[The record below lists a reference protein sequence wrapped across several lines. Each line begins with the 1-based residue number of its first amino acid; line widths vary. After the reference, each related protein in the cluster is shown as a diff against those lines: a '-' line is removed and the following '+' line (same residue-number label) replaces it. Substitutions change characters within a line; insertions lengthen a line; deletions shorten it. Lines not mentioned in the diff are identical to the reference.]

1 MAKEKIKVDRLPK
14 PLVAVGA
21 IPKKVPPHLLLARL
35 YRFTWDGETHV
46 LTADRAAVQMIR
58 RLQAAFYDA
67 NPGQTIPTVDVEIL
81 SIQKLTKLNVVEIFK
96 NGLESII
103 LDRETR
109 SLVPFV
115 HQAAYKRYR
124 AGFIRKPRKPKK
136 KRDQA
141 SAASTSR

>member
-21 IPKKVPPHLLLARL
+21 LPKKVPPHMLLARL
-35 YRFTWDGETHV
+35 YRFKWEGETYV

-58 RLQAAFYDA
+58 RLQAQFYDA
-67 NPGQTIPTVDVEIL
+67 NPGETIPTIDVEIL

-96 NGLESII
+96 AGLDSIVI
-103 LDRETR
+103 EREVR
-109 SLVPFV
+109 SMEPFE
-115 HQAAYKRYR
+115 QLARYKRYR
-124 AGFIRKPRKPKK
+124 VDFVRKPRKPKK
-136 KRDQA
+136 KSDQA